1 MLDMLKVIEPNTIDS
16 IITDPPYG
24 LTSITKRFGKEDSV
38 PAQYGKDG
46 SFSRLSKGFMGKEWD
61 GSGIEYNIDA
71 WEKCYEVLKPGGY
84 LLAFGGSRTF
94 HRIACAI
101 EGAGFE
107 IRDTI
112 MWLYGSGFPKS
123 MNVGKQLEKKN
134 DKENAL
140 KWKNWGTALKPS
152 YESIIVAQK
161 PYSIEIYLLIEILDI
176 LNEVMEKCQLNLNAN
191 IVEKISQL
199 NQAKQIV
206 EENIVLKNA
215 ESKMF
220 TKEDLLE
227 VMDMLQLILMENT
240 NWSTELLCLNF
251 LVEIC
256 NQMSKYTTETK
267 INLITELKILKL
279 LVVQDILKNTIEEN
293 KTKQLGMKQ
302 NALTVEEFLKEEK
315 LKLNYMN
322 ILSVQENA
330 ILQEKESNLH
340 PSLNQI
346 IIARKPF
353 KGSLVDNVI
362 QYGVGGI
369 NIDECRVGNAEMK
382 WKPRGQSVSYAKTTY
397 TDRTG
402 EVNIG
407 RFPANTILTYDETDF
422 NEVCGCFP
430 YTNSGKMKLNSEVK
444 RKGITNDMPV
454 FNNKNCGID
463 VNKSTGLCSFGDSG
477 SASRYFYCA
486 KASRKD
492 RNEGLEESELKT
504 DCDRNEGCYSANV
517 PFNRSSI
524 PKKNIHPTVKPT
536 ELMQYLIRL
545 VTPNNGTIL
554 DPFNGSGS
562 TGKAVMYENKE
573 RNKNYKYVGIELT
586 EEYLPISKA
595 RIEYVCNLIDDEE
608 KKDKQLTIFDLE
620 SEV

>member
-123 MNVGKQLEKKN
+123 VDISRQIDKKCDNDYSKQ
-134 DKENAL
+134 
-140 KWKNWGTALKPS
+140 WQGWGTALKPS
-152 YESIIVAQK
+152 FEPIIV
-161 PYSIEIYLLIEILDI
+161 
-176 LNEVMEKCQLNLNAN
+176 
-191 IVEKISQL
+191 
-199 NQAKQIV
+199 
-206 EENIVLKNA
+206 
-215 ESKMF
+215 
-220 TKEDLLE
+220 
-227 VMDMLQLILMENT
+227 
-240 NWSTELLCLNF
+240 
-251 LVEIC
+251 
-256 NQMSKYTTETK
+256 
-267 INLITELKILKL
+267 
-279 LVVQDILKNTIEEN
+279 
-293 KTKQLGMKQ
+293 
-302 NALTVEEFLKEEK
+302 
-315 LKLNYMN
+315 
-322 ILSVQENA
+322 
-330 ILQEKESNLH
+330 
-340 PSLNQI
+340 
-346 IIARKPF
+346 ARKPF
-353 KGSLVDNVI
+353 KGSLVDNI
-362 QYGVGGI
+362 IENGVGGI
-369 NIDECRVGNAEMK
+369 NIDECRIGNEEIK
-382 WKPRGQSVSYAKTTY
+382 WKPRGKSVSYTKTTY